1 MKNFKIILLTLIG
14 VLVYSCDIDEEPIF
28 LDSAAT
34 YGDLEI
40 ATGALDGIYQGLTA
54 YGAQEQRIYAL
65 NGFSGFFTTGRGGG
79 NNVNN
84 TNNQTLFS
92 LKPVYDIDSEN
103 MWIAIYSVIG
113 RCNGAI
119 NNITTVAST
128 SDINE
133 LGFNDISGQAYF
145 VRAWSYFSL
154 VRLWG
159 DIPLWLTL
167 PCVGVL

>member
-1 MKNFKIILLTLIG
+1 MK
-14 VLVYSCDIDEEPIF
+14 SH
-28 LDSAAT
+28 
-34 YGDLEI
+34 
-40 ATGALDGIYQGLTA
+40 
-54 YGAQEQRIYAL
+54 
-65 NGFSGFFTTGRGGG
+65 
-79 NNVNN
+79 
-84 TNNQTLFS
+84 
-92 LKPVYDIDSEN
+92 
-103 MWIAIYSVIG
+103 VIG

-167 PCVGVL
+167 PDSDNLSKAKTSAKEVYAQIISDAQMATSLMNGAIGASLNPLGVTLKRSSTMVFTLLLFNCSR